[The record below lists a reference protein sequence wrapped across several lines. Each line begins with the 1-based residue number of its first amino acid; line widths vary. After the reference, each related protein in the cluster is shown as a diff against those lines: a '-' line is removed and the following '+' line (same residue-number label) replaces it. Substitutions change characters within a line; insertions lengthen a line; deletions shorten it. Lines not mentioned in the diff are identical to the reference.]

1 MNKKKKAKKQNTS
14 SGKKP
19 AKTAKVQA
27 KAPAK
32 LESRKAKTHPPD
44 LPDQKIN
51 ISVCV
56 GTGGLASGASD
67 IISAFQEKLSEKEI
81 AERLQTGTLVISA
94 FKEKLHEAGLE
105 CEVRKRC
112 EVKQVGCRG
121 FCAKDVLVDVGVDG
135 ETVTYQHVK
144 PDMVNRIID
153 QHILGGMPVE
163 EWAVGPEYSTFN
175 GLQQKLVL
183 KECGIVDPE
192 SIDSYI
198 ALGGYESAKLALTL
212 LPDEIINEIKRSGL
226 RGRGGAG
233 FPTGLKWEFCRRAE
247 GRDKCVICNAD
258 EGDPGAFMD
267 RSVVEGNPHSI
278 IEGMLIGGYAI
289 GASKGYVYIRA
300 EYPLAVQRLKKAIDD
315 ARKRGWLGTDIWGT
329 GFDFDIHVGLGAG
342 AFVCGE
348 ETALIASLEGQI
360 GEPRPKPPFPATKG
374 LWGMPTN
381 INNVET
387 WANVPKIIKN
397 GAAWF
402 AGIGT
407 EKSKGTKIFSLVGK
421 INNSGLVE
429 VPMGIP
435 LQKIIYDIGGGIPGN
450 KKLKAVQTGGPSGG
464 CIPASHI
471 DTPVDYESLCAL
483 GSIMG
488 SGGMVVMDEDTCMV
502 DVAKF
507 FLSFCMDESCGQCTP
522 CREGTREMVRLL
534 DEIAKG
540 HGTPEHILQ
549 LEELAET
556 MREAS
561 LCGLG
566 KTAPN
571 PVLSTLQYFRNEY
584 DAHIYDKRCPAGVCR
599 ALLTFSIDPSKCI
612 GCGICAMNCPQKAIS
627 GEKKKPHRIENSE
640 CIRCSVCFEGCKF
653 GAVIKE

>member
-1 MNKKKKAKKQNTS
+1 MTEKKKTIKKIAQTKKPSTTRRPRAKKPLQ
-14 SGKKP
+14 
-19 AKTAKVQA
+19 
-27 KAPAK
+27 
-32 LESRKAKTHPPD
+32 R
-44 LPDQKIN
+44 DQRIF

-67 IISAFQEKLSEKEI
+67 IIEAFQEKLSEKEI
-81 AERLQTGTLVISA
+81 AERIHTGELIISA

-112 EVKQVGCRG
+112 DVRQVGCRG
-121 FCAKDVLVDVGVDG
+121 FCAKDVLVDVTVDG
-135 ETVTYQHVK
+135 ENVTYQHVK
-144 PDMVNRIID
+144 PDMVSRIME
-153 QHILGGMPVE
+153 QHILGGLPVE
-163 EWAVGPEYSTFN
+163 EWMVGAEYFTFN
-175 GLQQKLVL
+175 NLQQKLVL
-183 KECGIVDPE
+183 SECGIVDPE

-198 ALGGYESAKLALTL
+198 ALGGYEAAKKAFMLH
-212 LPDEIINEIKRSGL
+212 PDEIITEIKKSGL

-233 FPTGLKWEFCRRAE
+233 FPTGLKWEFCRRAA
-247 GRDKCVICNAD
+247 GTDKCVICNAD

-267 RSVVEGNPHSI
+267 RSVVEGNPHSV

-289 GASKGYVYIRA
+289 GARNGYVYIRA
-300 EYPLAVQRLKKAIDD
+300 EYPLAVQRLKKAIAD
-315 ARKRGWLGTDIWGT
+315 AHNRGWLGIDIWGS
-329 GFDFDIHVGLGAG
+329 GFDFEIHVGLGAG

-348 ETALIASLEGQI
+348 ETALIASLEGHI
-360 GEPRPKPPFPATKG
+360 GEPRPKPPFPANKG

-387 WANVPKIIKN
+387 WANVPKILKN
-397 GAAWF
+397 GADWF
-402 AGIGT
+402 ARIGT

-435 LQKIIYDIGGGIPGN
+435 LRKIIYDIGGGVPGN

-464 CIPASHI
+464 CIPASLI
-471 DTPVDYESLCAL
+471 DTPVDYESLGAL

-502 DVAKF
+502 DVSKF

-522 CREGTREMVRLL
+522 CREGTKEMVRLL
-534 DEIAKG
+534 DEITKG
-540 HGTPEHILQ
+540 HGTTEHITQ

-556 MREAS
+556 MQAVS

-571 PVLSTLQYFRNEY
+571 PVLSTLKYFREEY
-584 DAHIYDKRCPAGVCR
+584 DAHILDKRCPAHVCR
-599 ALLTFSIDPSKCI
+599 ALLTYSIDPSKCI
-612 GCGICAMNCPQKAIS
+612 GCGVCAMNCPQQAVF
-627 GEKKKPHRIENSE
+627 GEKKKTHRIEQYK
-640 CIRCSVCFEGCKF
+640 CIRCNACYEGCKF

>member
-1 MNKKKKAKKQNTS
+1 MKKAPGERSAAAAKKNQAPP
-14 SGKKP
+14 P
-19 AKTAKVQA
+19 AKRGGRKT
-27 KAPAK
+27 KAPD
-32 LESRKAKTHPPD
+32 RPVR
-44 LPDQKIN
+44 DQKLF

-67 IISAFQEKLSEKEI
+67 IISAFQAKLSEKEI
-81 AERLQTGTLVISA
+81 AERLQTGNLVISA
-94 FKEKLHEAGLE
+94 FKEKLQEAGLE

-121 FCAKDVLVDVGVDG
+121 FCAKDVLVDVSIDG
-135 ETVTYQHVK
+135 ETVTYQYVK

-153 QHILGGMPVE
+153 QHILGGLPVE
-163 EWAVGPEYSTFN
+163 EWKVGAEYSTFN

-183 KECGIVDPE
+183 SECGVVDPE

-198 ALGGYESAKLALTL
+198 AHDGYEAAKKVLTL
-212 LPDEIINEIKRSGL
+212 LPDEIIAEMKKSGL

-233 FPTGLKWEFCRRAE
+233 FPTGLKWEFCRRAAGTE
-247 GRDKCVICNAD
+247 KCVICNAD

-267 RSVVEGNPHSI
+267 RSVVEGNPHSV
-278 IEGMLIGGYAI
+278 IEGMLIGAYAI

-300 EYPLAVQRLKKAIDD
+300 EYPLAVQRLKKAIED
-315 ARKRGWLGTDIWGT
+315 ARKRGWLGTDIWGSR
-329 GFDFDIHVGLGAG
+329 FDFDIHVGLGAG

-360 GEPRPKPPFPATKG
+360 GEPRPKPPFPANKG

-387 WANVPKIIKN
+387 WATVPKIIRN
-397 GAAWF
+397 GAEWF
-402 AGIGT
+402 SGIGT

-421 INNSGLVE
+421 IANTGLVE

-435 LQKIIYDIGGGIPGN
+435 LRKIIYDIGGGVPGN

-471 DTPVDYESLCAL
+471 DTPVDYENLAAL
-483 GSIMG
+483 GSIVG

-502 DVAKF
+502 DIAKF

-534 DEIAKG
+534 DEITKG
-540 HGTPEHILQ
+540 QGTPEHILL

-556 MREAS
+556 MRDAS

-571 PVLSTLQYFRNEY
+571 PVLSTLRYFRDEY
-584 DAHIYDKRCPAGVCR
+584 DAHIQGKRCPAGACR
-599 ALLTFSIDPSKCI
+599 ALLTFRIDASKCV
-612 GCGICAMNCPQKAIS
+612 GCGLCARNCPQKAIS
-627 GEKKKPHRIENSE
+627 GETKKPHRIEQSD
-640 CIRCSVCFEGCKF
+640 CVRCGVCLEGCKF

>member
-1 MNKKKKAKKQNTS
+1 MSEKKKTKTKMPRAKK
-14 SGKKP
+14 SGKTSK
-19 AKTAKVQA
+19 AQVKT
-27 KAPAK
+27 PH
-32 LESRKAKTHPPD
+32 LRH
-44 LPDQKIN
+44 QKIF

-67 IISAFQEKLSEKEI
+67 IINAFQEKLSEKEI
-81 AERLQTGTLVISA
+81 AARIQTGTLVISA

-121 FCAKDVLVDVGVDG
+121 FCAKDVLVDVTVDG
-135 ETVTYQHVK
+135 ETVTYQYVK
-144 PDMVNRIID
+144 PDMVSRIIE
-153 QHILGGMPVE
+153 QHILGGLPVE
-163 EWAVGPEYSTFN
+163 EWAVGAEYSTFN
-175 GLQQKLVL
+175 DQQQKLVL
-183 KECGIVDPE
+183 RECGIVDPE

-198 ALGGYESAKLALTL
+198 ALGGYEAAKKSLKLS
-212 LPDEIINEIKRSGL
+212 PDDIINEIKKSGL

-233 FPTGLKWEFCRRAE
+233 FPTGLKWEFCRRATGDE
-247 GRDKCVICNAD
+247 KCVICNAD

-267 RSVVEGNPHSI
+267 RSIIEGNPHSV

-300 EYPLAVQRLKKAIDD
+300 EYPLAIQRLKKAIAD
-315 ARKRGWLGTDIWGT
+315 AHRRGWLGSDIWGS
-329 GFDFDIHVGLGAG
+329 GFDFDIHIGLGAG

-360 GEPRPKPPFPATKG
+360 GEPRPKPPFPANKG

-387 WANVPKIIKN
+387 WANVPKIIRN
-397 GAAWF
+397 GADWF

-435 LQKIIYDIGGGIPGN
+435 LRKIIYDIGGGVPGG

-464 CIPASHI
+464 CIPASYI
-471 DTPVDYESLCAL
+471 DTPVDYESLSAL

-488 SGGMVVMDEDTCMV
+488 SGGMVVLDEDTCMV

-522 CREGTREMVRLL
+522 CREGTKQMVRLL
-534 DEIAKG
+534 DEITKG
-540 HGTPEHILQ
+540 YGTEEHILQ
-549 LEELAET
+549 LVEIAQT
-556 MREAS
+556 MQAVS

-571 PVLSTLQYFRNEY
+571 PVLSTLQYFKDEY
-584 DAHIYDKRCPAGVCR
+584 DAHIKDKRCPAGVCR
-599 ALLTFSIDPSKCI
+599 ALLTFSIDPLKCI
-612 GCGICAMNCPQKAIS
+612 GCGVCAMNCPQKAVK
-627 GEKKKPHRIENSE
+627 GEKKKPHYIEQHE